1 MPKYFGNLPLVQWPL
16 FLLAS
21 KVIQLLYLFFLL
33 VCDSFSKC
41 ASSTV
46 I

>member
-21 KVIQLLYLFFLL
+21 KVIQLLYLFILL